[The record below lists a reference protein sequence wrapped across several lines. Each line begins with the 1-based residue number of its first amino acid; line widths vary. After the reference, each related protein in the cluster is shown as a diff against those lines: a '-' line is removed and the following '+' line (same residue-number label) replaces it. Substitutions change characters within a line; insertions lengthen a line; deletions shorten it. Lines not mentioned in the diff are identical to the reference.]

1 MPGCKNGV
9 RGRRGNRRV
18 SMAAA
23 VVAEAVADRTIS
35 RDETSAERAERRGEL
50 AAEGNIVAACCIF
63 ASSIALDALNA
74 LPTTI
79 VADVPT
85 SLRTTSLILV
95 GLIGAPP
102 VEPSYLFEQRG
113 LACILLVAAS
123 WIGLHHGG
131 SNARIADAI
140 YTLFGG
146 WSAVGLFGWS
156 GPRAGE
162 KGHDPRERRENVV
175 ALSAAF
181 LGYAGVRVVR
191 AGMTHATEAISF
203 TMSHE
208 DVTARGIA
216 LADDLVAAA
225 LVFGGLL
232 CVCAAVFVL
241 SNHEVVY
248 EKGCTPICATIGVYS
263 VLVFTAAFVVQ
274 IAAYARMED
283 MDVLFNDASCV
294 GDVEVCSQAFRARRF
309 YSANGSPA
317 VLWACATGLTLFAF
331 PHDRRCRSRRDY
343 FAGIEDSTGRRAA
356 TASAWAAIFS
366 ALVALGAV
374 FLFSDSTSF
383 LASVEVLL
391 LYFSIPLAWYGESWL
406 ACGLHAGGIAVYTA
420 TRLGGP
426 LGYDLAYLTHWFVA
440 VTLLITV
447 ILAATT
453 GISLLLYSSWFSQG
467 RYVEWI
473 DTTTAILLVM
483 LVSLQLLLT
492 IASLSLGSGY
502 DGARIGD
509 GRTWRQTSFEW
520 ATQHNVSFFFA
531 AALVGGRFET
541 QNPIIGRGVL
551 RTAWF
556 SIPILLLALWVGTLI
571 FFDSKI
577 PYLAAGEP
585 IPLAIGTFAATVPWV
600 VVGVVLC

>member
-1 MPGCKNGV
+1 MA
-9 RGRRGNRRV
+9 
-18 SMAAA
+18 AAA
-23 VVAEAVADRTIS
+23 VVAEGLADEPHK
-35 RDETSAERAERRGEL
+35 ETDAERAERRGEL
-50 AAEGNIVAACCIF
+50 ASEGNVVAACCIF

-102 VEPSYLFEQRG
+102 VETNYLFEQRG

-131 SNARIADAI
+131 SNARVADAV

-162 KGHDPRERRENVV
+162 KGHDPRERRENLS

-181 LGYAGVRVVR
+181 LGYAGLRVTR
-191 AGMTHATEAISF
+191 AGMTHATESISF

-208 DVTARGIA
+208 DVTARGVA
-216 LADDLVAAA
+216 LADDLVASA

-241 SNHEVVY
+241 SSHDTIY
-248 EKGCTPICATIGVYS
+248 HRGCAPICGTMGMLS

-274 IAAYARMED
+274 IAVYARMD
-283 MDVLFNDASCV
+283 DIDLLFNDASCV
-294 GDVEVCSQAFRARRF
+294 GDADVCSEAYRARRF
-309 YSANGSPA
+309 YAANGSPA
-317 VLWACATGLTLFAF
+317 VLWACAAGLTLFAF
-331 PHDRRCRSRRDY
+331 PYDRRCRTRRDY
-343 FAGIEDSTGRRAA
+343 FAARDDPTGRRVA
-356 TASAWAAIFS
+356 TASGWVAIIAS
-366 ALVALGAV
+366 LVALGCV
-374 FLFSDSTSF
+374 LLFADTASF
-383 LASVEVLL
+383 LASVEVML
-391 LYFSIPLAWYGESWL
+391 LYFSIPLAWFGESWI

-420 TRLGGP
+420 SRLGGP

-440 VTLLITV
+440 TTLLITV
-447 ILAATT
+447 LLALTT
-453 GISLLLYSSWFSQG
+453 GISELLYNSWCSKGRYIEWIETATALLL
-467 RYVEWI
+467 V
-473 DTTTAILLVM
+473 A
-483 LVSLQLLLT
+483 LVSMQLLLT
-492 IASLSLGSGY
+492 IASLSLGAGY
-502 DGARIGD
+502 DGSRVAD
-509 GRTWRQTSFEW
+509 ARTWRQTSFEW
-520 ATQHNVSFFFA
+520 ASQHCISFFFA

-541 QNPIIGRGVL
+541 QNPSITRWLLRLFWFGVP
-551 RTAWF
+551 T
-556 SIPILLLALWVGTLI
+556 LLVTLWLGTLV
-571 FFDSKI
+571 FFQDEI
-577 PYLAAGEP
+577 PYMRVGEP
-585 IPLAIGTFAATVPWV
+585 VPIAIATFGAAVPWV

>member
-1 MPGCKNGV
+1 MA
-9 RGRRGNRRV
+9 
-18 SMAAA
+18 AAA
-23 VVAEAVADRTIS
+23 VVAEAVAEEVQK
-35 RDETSAERAERRGEL
+35 ETEEERAERRGEL
-50 AAEGNIVAACCIF
+50 ATEGNIVAACCIF

-102 VEPSYLFEQRG
+102 VETNYLFEQRG

-123 WIGLHHGG
+123 WVGLHHGG
-131 SNARIADAI
+131 SNARVADAV

-162 KGHDPRERRENVV
+162 KGHDPRERRENVT

-181 LGYAGVRVVR
+181 LGYAGLRTTR

-208 DVTARGIA
+208 DVTARGVA
-216 LADDLVAAA
+216 LADDLVASA

-241 SNHEVVY
+241 SSHDTIY
-248 EKGCTPICATIGVYS
+248 HRGCAPICGTMGMLS

-274 IAAYARMED
+274 IAVYARMD
-283 MDVLFNDASCV
+283 DIDLLFNDASCV
-294 GDVEVCSQAFRARRF
+294 GDADVCSEAYRARRF
-309 YSANGSPA
+309 YAANGSPA
-317 VLWACATGLTLFAF
+317 VLWACAAGLTLFAF
-331 PHDRRCRSRRDY
+331 PYDRRCRTRRDY
-343 FAGIEDSTGRRAA
+343 FAARDDPTGRRVA
-356 TASAWAAIFS
+356 TASGWVAIIAS
-366 ALVALGAV
+366 LVALGCV
-374 FLFSDSTSF
+374 LLFADAASF
-383 LASVEVLL
+383 LASVEVML
-391 LYFSIPLAWYGESWL
+391 LYFSIPLAWFGESWI

-420 TRLGGP
+420 SRLGGP

-440 VTLLITV
+440 TTLLITV
-447 ILAATT
+447 LLALTT
-453 GISLLLYSSWFSQG
+453 GISELLYNSWCSKGRYIEWIETATALLL
-467 RYVEWI
+467 V
-473 DTTTAILLVM
+473 A
-483 LVSLQLLLT
+483 LVSMQLLLT
-492 IASLSLGSGY
+492 IASLSLGAGY
-502 DGARIGD
+502 DGSRVAD
-509 GRTWRQTSFEW
+509 ARTWRQTSFEW
-520 ATQHNVSFFFA
+520 ASQHCISFFFA

-541 QNPIIGRGVL
+541 QNPSITRWLLRLFWFGVP
-551 RTAWF
+551 T
-556 SIPILLLALWVGTLI
+556 LLVTLWLGTLV
-571 FFDSKI
+571 FFQDEI
-577 PYLAAGEP
+577 PYMRVGEP
-585 IPLAIGTFAATVPWV
+585 VPIAIATFGAAVPWV